1 MEELNS
7 KIENPKS
14 KIISVEGM
22 LLNVGTLLMS
32 SGASTGRVRT
42 TVNRIADA
50 LGYNIELLI
59 TNRSLMLKVIDE
71 EADHFIASLK
81 RTTPHGVNFRVV
93 SGISRMSWRVVEENW
108 DIPRINAELDRLVA
122 LPHYHRLIILSSVAL
137 AGSSFCALFGG
148 EGIELVVAFVA
159 TFIGLFVRQESMKK
173 RFNPYVSIFFASFA
187 ASLLSGLSVKLGI
200 GNSPELAFATSV
212 LFLVPGVPLINSF
225 TDMIDGNILNG
236 ITRGIHGLIIAFAIA
251 LGLLCAKY
259 LFNI

>member
-1 MEELNS
+1 MQIIEKS
-7 KIENPKS
+7 FKKIEE
-14 KIISVEGM
+14 VEDM
-22 LLNVGTLLMS
+22 LLNVGALLMS

-59 TNRSLMLKVIDE
+59 TNRSLMLKLIDE
-71 EADHFIASLK
+71 QSQHVIASLK
-81 RTTPHGVNFRVV
+81 RTSPHGVNFRVV
-93 SGISRMSWRVVEENW
+93 SGISKMSWKVVEDNW
-108 DIPRINAELDRLVA
+108 DIPQINAEIDRLLA
-122 LPHYHRLIILSSVAL
+122 LPHYPRLVILSSVAL

-148 EGIELVVAFVA
+148 KGIELAVAFVA
-159 TFIGLFVRQESMKK
+159 TFFGLFIRQESLKK
-173 RFNPYVSIFFASFA
+173 SFNPYVSIFFAALA
-187 ASLLSGLSVKLGI
+187 ASLLSGLSVTLGI
-200 GNSPELAFATSV
+200 GSSPDLAFATSV

-251 LGLLCAKY
+251 LGLMCAKF

>member
-1 MEELNS
+1 MDSALKRIREAEA
-7 KIENPKS
+7 
-14 KIISVEGM
+14 M
-22 LLNVGTLLMS
+22 LLDIGTLLMS
-32 SGASTGRVRT
+32 CGASTGRVRN

-71 EADHFIASLK
+71 ESDHFIASLK
-81 RTTPHGVNFRVV
+81 RTSPHGVNFRVV
-93 SGISRMSWRVVEENW
+93 SGISRMSWKVVEENW
-108 DIPRINAELDRLVA
+108 NIEQINTELDRLVA
-122 LPHYHRLIILSSVAL
+122 LPHYPRLIILSSVAL
-137 AGSSFCALFGG
+137 AGSAFCALFGG
-148 EGIELVVAFVA
+148 KWIEMVVAFVA
-159 TFIGLFVRQESMKK
+159 TFIGLFVRQESLKK
-173 RFNPYVSIFFASFA
+173 RFNPYVSIFFGSFA

-200 GNSPELAFATSV
+200 GSSPELAFATSV

-251 LGLLCAKY
+251 LGLMFAKF

>member
-1 MEELNS
+1 MVRTLKDIHEAEA
-7 KIENPKS
+7 
-14 KIISVEGM
+14 M

-71 EADHFIASLK
+71 ETDHFIASLK
-81 RTTPHGVNFRVV
+81 RTSPHGVNFRIV
-93 SGISRMSWRVVEENW
+93 SGISRMSWKVIEENW
-108 DIPRINAELDRLVA
+108 SISQISREIERLVA
-122 LPHYHRLIILSSVAL
+122 LPHYPRLVILSSVAL

-148 EGIELVVAFVA
+148 KGIELVVAFVA
-159 TFIGLFVRQESMKK
+159 TFFGLFIRQESLKK
-173 RFNPYVSIFFASFA
+173 RFNPFVSIFFASLA
-187 ASLLSGLSVKLGI
+187 ASLLSGLSVKLGL
-200 GNSPELAFATSV
+200 GKSPDLAFAASV
-212 LFLVPGVPLINSF
+212 LFLIPGVPLINSF

-236 ITRGIHGLIIAFAIA
+236 IVRGIHGLIIAFAIA
-251 LGLLCAKY
+251 LGLMFAKF

>member
-1 MEELNS
+1 MNKTLKDIKEAED
-7 KIENPKS
+7 
-14 KIISVEGM
+14 M

-71 EADHFIASLK
+71 HTDRFIASLK
-81 RTTPHGVNFRVV
+81 RTSPHGVNFRVV
-93 SGISRMSWRVVEENW
+93 SGISRMSWKVVEENW
-108 DIPRINAELDRLVA
+108 TIPQINTEIDRLIA
-122 LPHYHRLIILSSVAL
+122 LPHYPRLIILSSVAL

-148 EGIELVVAFVA
+148 KGIELAIAFVA
-159 TFIGLFVRQESMKK
+159 TFFGLFIRQEAMKK
-173 RFNPYVSIFFASFA
+173 RFNPYVSIYFASFA
-187 ASLLSGLSVKLGI
+187 ASLVSGLSLKLGI
-200 GNSPELAFATSV
+200 GGSSDLAFATSV

-236 ITRGIHGLIIAFAIA
+236 IVRGIHGLIIAFAIA
-251 LGLLCAKY
+251 LGLLCAKF

>member
-1 MEELNS
+1 MDDALRN
-7 KIENPKS
+7 
-14 KIISVEGM
+14 VEDAEAM

-59 TNRSLMLKVIDE
+59 TNRSLMLKLIDE
-71 EADHFIASLK
+71 ESGHFVASLK
-81 RTTPHGVNFRVV
+81 RTSPHGVNFRIV
-93 SGISRMSWRVVEENW
+93 SGISRMSWRVIEDNW
-108 DIPRINAELDRLVA
+108 DIPQINAEIDRLVA
-122 LPHYHRLIILSSVAL
+122 MPHYHRLIILSSVAL

-148 EGIELVVAFVA
+148 KGVELVVVFMA
-159 TFIGLFVRQESMKK
+159 TFIGLFVRQEALKK
-173 RFNPYVSIFFASFA
+173 RFNPFVSIFFASFA

-200 GNSPELAFATSV
+200 GKSPDLAFATSV

-236 ITRGIHGLIIAFAIA
+236 IVRGIHGMIIALAIA
-251 LGLLCAKY
+251 LGLLCAKF

>member
-1 MEELNS
+1 MNKTLKDIREAEE
-7 KIENPKS
+7 
-14 KIISVEGM
+14 M

-59 TNRSLMLKVIDE
+59 TNRSLMVKVIDE
-71 EADHFIASLK
+71 ESDRFIASLK
-81 RTTPHGVNFRVV
+81 RTSPHGVNFRVV
-93 SGISRMSWRVVEENW
+93 SGISRMSWKVVEENW
-108 DIPRINAELDRLVA
+108 SIPRINREIDRLVA
-122 LPHYHRLIILSSVAL
+122 LPHYPRIVILSSVAL

-148 EGIELVVAFVA
+148 KGIELVVAFVA
-159 TFIGLFVRQESMKK
+159 TFFGLFVRQQATKL
-173 RFNPYVSIFFASFA
+173 RFNPYVSIFMASFA
-187 ASLLSGLSVKLGI
+187 ASLLSGFTVKMDL

-236 ITRGIHGLIIAFAIA
+236 IVRGIHGMIIAFAIA
-251 LGLLCAKY
+251 LGLLLAKFLY
-259 LFNI
+259 QI

>member
-1 MEELNS
+1 MNKTLKDIKEAEE
-7 KIENPKS
+7 
-14 KIISVEGM
+14 M
-22 LLNVGTLLMS
+22 LLSVGTLLMS

-71 EADHFIASLK
+71 DTDRFIASLK
-81 RTTPHGVNFRVV
+81 RTSPHGVNFRVV
-93 SGISRMSWRVVEENW
+93 SGISRMSWKVVEENW
-108 DIPRINAELDRLVA
+108 TIPKINAEIDRLIA
-122 LPHYHRLIILSSVAL
+122 LPHYPRLIILSSVAL

-148 EGIELVVAFVA
+148 KGIELVIAFVA
-159 TFIGLFVRQESMKK
+159 TFFGLFIRQEAMKK
-173 RFNPYVSIFFASFA
+173 RFNPYVSIYFASFA
-187 ASLLSGLSVKLGI
+187 ASLVSGLSLKLGI
-200 GNSPELAFATSV
+200 GGSSDLAFATSV

-236 ITRGIHGLIIAFAIA
+236 IVRGIHGLIIAFAIA
-251 LGLLCAKY
+251 LGLLCAKF

>member
-1 MEELNS
+1 MEKALKNIKEA
-7 KIENPKS
+7 EA
-14 KIISVEGM
+14 M

-50 LGYNIELLI
+50 LGYDIELLI

-71 EADHFIASLK
+71 ESDNFIASLK
-81 RTTPHGVNFRVV
+81 RTSPHGVNFRVV
-93 SGISRMSWRVVEENW
+93 SGISRMSWKVVEENW
-108 DIPRINAELDRLVA
+108 NIAQINAEIERLVA
-122 LPHYHRLIILSSVAL
+122 LPHYPRLIILSSVAL

-148 EGIELVVAFVA
+148 KGIELVVTFVA
-159 TFIGLFVRQESMKK
+159 TFFGLFVRQESLKK
-173 RFNPYVSIFFASFA
+173 RFNPFVAIFFASFA
-187 ASLLSGLSVKLGI
+187 ASILSGLAVRLGF

-236 ITRGIHGLIIAFAIA
+236 IVRGIHGLIIALSIA
-251 LGLLCAKY
+251 LGLLLAKY
-259 LFNI
+259 LLNI

>member
-1 MEELNS
+1 MNKTLKDIKEAEE
-7 KIENPKS
+7 
-14 KIISVEGM
+14 M
-22 LLNVGTLLMS
+22 LLSVGTLLMS

-71 EADHFIASLK
+71 DTDRFIASLK
-81 RTTPHGVNFRVV
+81 RTSPHGVNFRVV
-93 SGISRMSWRVVEENW
+93 SGISRMSWKIVEENW
-108 DIPRINAELDRLVA
+108 TIPKINAEIDRLIA
-122 LPHYHRLIILSSVAL
+122 LPHYPRLIILSSVAL

-148 EGIELVVAFVA
+148 KGIELVIAFVA
-159 TFIGLFVRQESMKK
+159 TFFGLFIRQEAMKK
-173 RFNPYVSIFFASFA
+173 RFNPYVSIYFASFA
-187 ASLLSGLSVKLGI
+187 ASLVSGLSLKLGI
-200 GNSPELAFATSV
+200 GGSSDLAFATSV

-236 ITRGIHGLIIAFAIA
+236 IVRGIHGLIIAFAIA
-251 LGLLCAKY
+251 LGLLCAKF

>member
-1 MEELNS
+1 MNDAYRNIKEAEE
-7 KIENPKS
+7 
-14 KIISVEGM
+14 M

-32 SGASTGRVRT
+32 SGASTGRVRN

-71 EADHFIASLK
+71 GEHFIASLK
-81 RTTPHGVNFRVV
+81 RTSPHGVNFRVV

-108 DIPRINAELDRLVA
+108 SIARINTELDRLVA
-122 LPHYHRLIILSSVAL
+122 LPHYPRLIILPAVAL

-148 EGIELVVAFVA
+148 KGIELVVTFVA
-159 TFIGLFVRQESMKK
+159 TFVGLFVRQEALKK
-173 RFNPYVSIFFASFA
+173 RFNPFVSIFFAAFA
-187 ASLLSGLSVKLGI
+187 ASLLSGLSVKLGF
-200 GNSPELAFATSV
+200 GSSPDLAFATSV

-236 ITRGIHGLIIAFAIA
+236 IVRGIHGLIIALAIA
-251 LGLLCAKY
+251 LGLLCAKF

>member
-1 MEELNS
+1 MNKALRNIKEAEA
-7 KIENPKS
+7 
-14 KIISVEGM
+14 M

-59 TNRSLMLKVIDE
+59 TNRSLMLKVVDE
-71 EADHFIASLK
+71 ASDYFTASLK
-81 RTTPHGVNFRVV
+81 RTSPHGVNFRIV
-93 SGISRMSWRVVEENW
+93 SGISRMSWKVIEENW
-108 DIPRINAELDRLVA
+108 TVSQINAEIDRLIA
-122 LPHYHRLIILSSVAL
+122 LPHYPRLIILSSVAL

-148 EGIELVVAFVA
+148 KGIELVVAFVA
-159 TFIGLFVRQESMKK
+159 TFFGLFVRQEALKI
-173 RFNPYVSIFFASFA
+173 RFNPYVAIFFASFS
-187 ASLLSGLSVKLGI
+187 ASILSGLSVKIGL
-200 GNSPELAFATSV
+200 GNSPDLAFATSV

-236 ITRGIHGLIIAFAIA
+236 IVRGIHGLIIAFAIA

-259 LFNI
+259 LLNI